1 MDYNIIGSGS
11 SGNCVR
17 VGDMLFD
24 VGLPFTTIQDE
35 LFKVRYLFI
44 THKHSDHINR
54 VTYRKL
60 RRKYPRI
67 TVVAN
72 YDVAQVIHVDKVV
85 SDSSVFTLPGRTVT
99 CFKLI
104 HDVVCTGYNISMSDG
119 TEIIYATDTS
129 SLENAP
135 DKKYDYLFLESN
147 HDEKKLEQISTN
159 AKKLYGYDAYSGGKR
174 HLSTQQSKAFYF
186 LHRRSRESEWIEL
199 HKSNRFY

>member
-1 MDYNIIGSGS
+1 
-11 SGNCVR
+11 
-17 VGDMLFD
+17 MLFD
-24 VGLPFTTIQDE
+24 IGLPFTKIQDE
-35 LFKVRYLFI
+35 LLNVRYLFI

-67 TVVAN
+67 TVIAN
-72 YDVAQVIHVDKVV
+72 YDVAQIIPVDKVV
-85 SDSSVFTLPGRTVT
+85 SDSSVFTLHGRTVT

-104 HDVVCTGYNISMSDG
+104 HDVVCTGYNVTMNDG

-174 HLSTQQSKAFYF
+174 HLSTQQSKTFYF
-186 LHRRSRESEWIEL
+186 LHRRNRDSEWIEL